1 MKFIQNVQN
10 IIIIAISSTLDAVF
24 FHCLLCIGYNATS
37 DLSPHESVSTK
48 LLSK

>member
-1 MKFIQNVQN
+1 MKSIQNVQN

-37 DLSPHESVSTK
+37 DQPTRERVY
-48 LLSK
+48 